1 MTTKGDDTLAASVSD
16 KAGSDVLK
24 QHRTSDVSSFED
36 SELES
41 VGFQIRQEEGHDIKY
56 RTCSWQ
62 KVRTVFR
69 TWSFCGSRSC
79 GGRLRVGDKSNL
91 RTCEHRSALWTSATY
106 SCEGRGRLSGPSQIL
121 NA

>member
-41 VGFQIRQEEGHDIKY
+41 VGFQIRQEEGHEIKY

-62 KVRTVFR
+62 KVRTV
-69 TWSFCGSRSC
+69 
-79 GGRLRVGDKSNL
+79 V
-91 RTCEHRSALWTSATY
+91 
-106 SCEGRGRLSGPSQIL
+106 
-121 NA
+121 

>member
-79 GGRLRVGDKSNL
+79 GGGLRGGGKSNL
-91 RTCEHRSALWTSATY
+91 CPCEHRCALLTY
-106 SCEGRGRLSGPSQIL
+106 RYACKEGRL
-121 NA
+121 NV